1 MSVFWVA
8 VLSLHVLAAVS
19 WIGGM
24 AFLSLVLAPLVRAE
38 AIPGS
43 QALFRAAALRF
54 RLMVW
59 SAITVLLTTGPALAI
74 QRDIPLLDPDLWPEP
89 FAAKLAL
96 VALLLM
102 LTAAHDLALGPLVSQ
117 ISARPSSSLTP
128 QDRIF
133 LKTSRWLPRLALATA
148 VAVLVAA
155 VLLARSA

>member
-59 SAITVLLTTGPALAI
+59 SAITVLLTTGPVLAI
-74 QRDIPLLDPDLWPEP
+74 QRGIPLSDPDHWPEP
-89 FAAKLAL
+89 FATKLAL

-102 LTAAHDLALGPLVSQ
+102 LTVAHDLVLGPLVSR
-117 ISARPSSSLTP
+117 ISAKPVSHQTPSERALL
-128 QDRIF
+128 R
-133 LKTSRWLPRLALATA
+133 TSRWLPRGALLVAL
-148 VAVLVAA
+148 AVLVAA
-155 VLLARSA
+155 AVLARSD